1 MIDRNINPTTIS
13 YTGVI
18 NAFGKSSLP
27 DSQHRAF
34 AILEKMTA
42 KAKEGNADVRPNKIT
57 YNSVIDAFA
66 RKQDAEGAKTVWKM
80 MEEDYKSGNTSAK
93 PDLTTYNTLM
103 NAW

>member
-1 MIDRNINPTTIS
+1 MIDRNIHPTTIS

-18 NAFGKSSLP
+18 NTFGKSSLP
-27 DSQHRAF
+27 DSHHRAL
-34 AILEKMTA
+34 AILEEMA
-42 KAKEGNADVRPNKIT
+42 SRARAGDEGVRPNKIT

-66 RKQDAEGAKTVWKM
+66 RKQDAAGAKSVYEM
-80 MEEDYKSGNTSAK
+80 MEEDYESGNASAK

>member
-1 MIDRNINPTTIS
+1 MTERNINPTTIS

-27 DSQHRAF
+27 DSHYRAL
-34 AILEKMTA
+34 AILEDMA
-42 KAKEGNADVRPNKIT
+42 SKANAGNEDVRPNKIT

-66 RKQDAEGAKTVWKM
+66 RKQDAEGANNVWMM
-80 MEEDYKSGNTSAK
+80 MEEDYKSGNPGAK